1 MEVLLLKQ
9 APPVKFFSN
18 ENFENLIRWHRANI
32 LELPRERDR
41 LRYILEEAPDVL
53 CQRYGIEPLQSTEDT
68 LQAVLRADKGYQ
80 RELYRVG
87 RIQAFLDS
95 LSPEEEQFVTMRFI
109 KGQQWSELAEAFHV
123 SESTVKKRWRQK
135 LLDRAKK
142 IMVEPIK
149 NEG

>member
-1 MEVLLLKQ
+1 MKQ

-18 ENFENLIRWHRANI
+18 ENFEDLIRWHRANL
-32 LELPRERDR
+32 LELDRERDR

-53 CQRYGIEPLQSTEDT
+53 CQRYGVEPMESTEDT
-68 LQAVLRADKGYQ
+68 LQAILRADKGYQ

-87 RIQAFLDS
+87 RIQAFMDT

-109 KGQQWSELAEAFHV
+109 KGQQWSELAEAFNV

-142 IMVEPIK
+142 IMVAEIIK
-149 NEG
+149 EG

>member
-1 MEVLLLKQ
+1 MKQ

-18 ENFENLIRWHRANI
+18 KNFEDMIRWHRANI
-32 LELPRERDR
+32 LELERERDM

-53 CQRYGIEPLQSTEDT
+53 CQRYGVEPMESIEDT

-87 RIQAFLDS
+87 RIQVFLDS

-109 KGQQWSELAEAFHV
+109 KGQQWSELAEAFNV

-149 NEG
+149 NEGQI

>member
-1 MEVLLLKQ
+1 MKQ

-18 ENFENLIRWHRANI
+18 EHFEDLIRWHRANL
-32 LELPRERDR
+32 LELENDR
-41 LRYILEEAPDVL
+41 SKMRFALEMSPESY
-53 CQRYGIEPLQSTEDT
+53 CKRHGIEPMESLEDT
-68 LQAVLRADKGYQ
+68 LQALLRADKGYQ

-87 RIQAFLDS
+87 RIQVFLDS
-95 LSPEEEQFVTMRFI
+95 LSPEEQQFVTMRFI

-135 LLDRAKK
+135 LLDKAKK
-142 IMVEPIK
+142 IMIEPIK

>member
-1 MEVLLLKQ
+1 MKQ

-18 ENFENLIRWHRANI
+18 ENFEDMIRWHRANI
-32 LELPRERDR
+32 LELENDR
-41 LRYILEEAPDVL
+41 SKMRFALEMNPEGY
-53 CQRYGIEPLQSTEDT
+53 CKRHGIEPLQSTEDT
-68 LQAVLRADKGYQ
+68 LQAILKADKGYQ

-87 RIQAFLDS
+87 RIQVFLDS
-95 LSPEEEQFVTMRFI
+95 LSPEEQQFVTMRFI

-149 NEG
+149 NEGQI

>member
-1 MEVLLLKQ
+1 MKQ

-18 ENFENLIRWHRANI
+18 EHFEDMIRWHRANI
-32 LELPRERDR
+32 LELENDR
-41 LRYILEEAPDVL
+41 SKMRYALEMSPESY
-53 CQRYGIEPLQSTEDT
+53 CKRHGIEPMESTEGT
-68 LQAVLRADKGYQ
+68 LQALLRADKGYQ

-87 RIQAFLDS
+87 RIQVFMDS

-109 KGQQWSELAEAFHV
+109 KGQQWSELAEAFNV
-123 SESTVKKRWRQK
+123 SESTVKKRWRVK

>member
-1 MEVLLLKQ
+1 MKQ

-18 ENFENLIRWHRANI
+18 DNFEDMIRWHSANL
-32 LELPRERDR
+32 LELDRERDR
-41 LRYILEEAPDVL
+41 LRYILEEAPTAI
-53 CQRYGIEPLQSTEDT
+53 CRRYGIEPMESTEDT
-68 LQAVLRADKGYQ
+68 LQAILKADKGYQ

-87 RIQAFLDS
+87 RIQAFMDS

-109 KGQQWSELAEAFHV
+109 KGQQWSELAEVFNV
-123 SESTVKKRWRQK
+123 SESTLKKRWRQK

-142 IMVEPIK
+142 IMIEPIK

>member
-1 MEVLLLKQ
+1 MKQ
-9 APPVKFFSN
+9 KPPIPFFSN
-18 ENFENLIRWHRANI
+18 ENFENLIRWHRANL
-32 LELPRERDR
+32 LELENDR
-41 LRYILEEAPDVL
+41 SKMRFALEMSPESY
-53 CQRYGIEPLQSTEDT
+53 CKRHGIEPMESIEDT

-109 KGQQWSELAEAFHV
+109 KGQQWSELAEVFNV
-123 SESTVKKRWRQK
+123 SESTLKKRWRQK

-142 IMVEPIK
+142 IMIEPIK
-149 NEG
+149 NEGQI

>member
-1 MEVLLLKQ
+1 MKQ

-18 ENFENLIRWHRANI
+18 ENFENLIKWHRANI
-32 LELPRERDR
+32 LELDRERDR
-41 LRYILEEAPDVL
+41 LRYILKEAPTAI
-53 CQRYGIEPLQSTEDT
+53 CRRYGIEPLQNTEDT
-68 LQAVLRADKGYQ
+68 LQAILRADGAYQ
-80 RELYRVG
+80 RQLYRVG
-87 RIQAFLDS
+87 RIQVFLDS

-109 KGQQWSELAEAFHV
+109 KGQQWSELAEAFNV

-142 IMVEPIK
+142 IMLEPIK

>member
-1 MEVLLLKQ
+1 MKQ

-18 ENFENLIRWHRANI
+18 ENFEAMIRWHRANL
-32 LELPRERDR
+32 LELENDR
-41 LRYILEEAPDVL
+41 SKMRFALEMSPESY
-53 CQRYGIEPLQSTEDT
+53 CKRHGIEPMESTEDT
-68 LQAVLRADKGYQ
+68 LQAILRADKGYQ

-87 RIQAFLDS
+87 RIQAFMDS
-95 LSPEEEQFVTMRFI
+95 LSPEEAEFI
-109 KGQQWSELAEAFHV
+109 KLRYFQDKQWSELAEAFHV

>member
-1 MEVLLLKQ
+1 MKQ

-18 ENFENLIRWHRANI
+18 ENFEDLIRWHRANL
-32 LELPRERDR
+32 LELDRERDR
-41 LRYILEEAPDVL
+41 LRYILEEAPDVF
-53 CQRYGIEPLQSTEDT
+53 CQRYGIEPMESIEDT

-87 RIQAFLDS
+87 RIQAFMDS
-95 LSPEEEQFVTMRFI
+95 LSPEEQQFI
-109 KGQQWSELAEAFHV
+109 KLRYFQDKQWSELAEAFHV

-142 IMVEPIK
+142 IMVAEIIK
-149 NEG
+149 K

>member
-1 MEVLLLKQ
+1 MKQ

-18 ENFENLIRWHRANI
+18 EHFESMIRWHRANL
-32 LELPRERDR
+32 LELENDR
-41 LRYILEEAPDVL
+41 SKMRFALEMSPESY
-53 CQRYGIEPLQSTEDT
+53 CKRHGIEPMTDIEDT

-87 RIQAFLDS
+87 RIQAFMDS
-95 LSPEEEQFVTMRFI
+95 LSPEEEQFI
-109 KGQQWSELAEAFHV
+109 KLRYFQDKQWSELAEVFNV

>member
-1 MEVLLLKQ
+1 MKQ

-18 ENFENLIRWHRANI
+18 ENFEGMIRWHRANI
-32 LELPRERDR
+32 LELENDR
-41 LRYILEEAPDVL
+41 SKMRFALEMNPEGY
-53 CQRYGIEPLQSTEDT
+53 CKRHGIEPLQNTEDT
-68 LQAVLRADKGYQ
+68 LQAILKADKGYQ
-80 RELYRVG
+80 RELYRVN
-87 RIQAFLDS
+87 RIQAFMDS

-135 LLDRAKK
+135 LLDRAKM
-142 IMVEPIK
+142 IMIEPIK